1 MVTDKLTTVDRFGR
15 VADFQEVDRLP
26 VVEWAGYWNKTVDRW
41 RGEGLPDTVANA
53 FDIRAYFGL
62 DRWQQFWIRARGPET
77 PRPPSHGAP
86 IIRSRDEFRSILPTL
101 FRIDSFTRGDIH
113 RWADEHARGE
123 TLVWTSLDGFFWFP
137 RQLFGIEQHFY
148 AFYDEP
154 ELMHEMNKRLLDYN
168 LEVIEWICRS
178 YTPEFTTIAEDMS
191 YNHGPMLSRALFDEF
206 LAPYYRELTVEL
218 RRRGIRVVVDSDG
231 DVTEMVPWLS
241 GVGVD
246 GILPLER
253 MAGVDV
259 AELRRRHPRFLMIGA
274 FDKTVMKHGE
284 AAMRREFTRL
294 LPTMRSGGFI
304 PSVDHQTPPDVSID
318 TYRLYVRLLKEYAG
332 IAARAAE
339 GCGGDN

>member
-1 MVTDKLTTVDRFGR
+1 MTSELTTVERFKR
-15 VADFQEVDRLP
+15 VAAFREADRLP

-41 RGEGLPDTVANA
+41 RGEGLPDELVTA
-53 FDIRAYFGL
+53 FDIRAHFGL

-86 IIRSRDEFRSILPTL
+86 IIRSRDEFRSVLPTL
-101 FRIDSFTRGDIH
+101 YRIDSFTRADID
-113 RWADEHARGE
+113 RWAEEHAQGE

-137 RQLFGIEQHFY
+137 RQLFGIEEHFY

-154 ELMHEMNKRLLDYN
+154 DLMHEMNKRLLEYN
-168 LEVIEWICRS
+168 LEVIEWVCRS

-191 YNHGPMLSRALFDEF
+191 YNHGPMLSKELFDEF
-206 LAPYYRELTVEL
+206 LAPYYRDLTAEL
-218 RRRGIRVVVDSDG
+218 RSRGIHSIVDSDG
-231 DVTEMVPWLS
+231 DVTEMVPWLE
-241 GVGVD
+241 GVGID

-259 AELRRRHPRFLMIGA
+259 AEIRRRHPRFLMIGA

-284 AAMRREFTRL
+284 AAMRREFERL

-304 PSVDHQTPPDVSID
+304 PSVDHQTPPDVSIE
-318 TYRLYVRLLKEYAG
+318 TYRLYVRLLREYART
-332 IAARAAE
+332 AASSDRRA
-339 GCGGDN
+339 GTRR